1 MKARILHVAI
11 AAVLV
16 VASTAVA
23 LVPAQAAAPH
33 ATTAKQVVVTETQI
47 NASYW
52 VTNPVRRSVSNKHVT
67 LGDGTVT
74 ISATITHRDG
84 KTVEAQSVWKPFV
97 NAQGALVFNFQS
109 ATVNGQPANVADRRE
124 LILAHQTRVHFAIRE
139 YVRKQV
145 GGAFRY
151 TKITVTPG
159 QVVIDV
165 NVFSR

>member
-1 MKARILHVAI
+1 MKSKLVYLAI
-11 AAVLV
+11 AAVLAL
-16 VASTAVA
+16 ASMAGA

-33 ATTAKQVVVTETQI
+33 ATTPKQVVVTEAQI

-84 KTVEAQSVWKPFV
+84 TTLEAQSVWKPFV

-109 ATVNGQPANVADRRE
+109 ATVSGQPANVTDRRE
-124 LILAHQTRVHFAIRE
+124 LILAHQTRIHYAIRE

-165 NVFSR
+165 NVLSQ